1 MIVFLGLGTNLGK
14 RLSNLEEA
22 ISSID
27 KVQQIRVVLKSK
39 IYETSPMENL
49 DQDNFLNQVIQIDT
63 DIKPLELLKILKNI
77 ENSMGRSKNK
87 EKYMPRIIDL
97 DILAYHDLL
106 FDNQVL
112 SIPHPKI
119 KFRKFILKP
128 WTDIAPNYILPNS
141 KSTIKE
147 LLDNV
152 THLKD
157 EVRKYN

>member
-77 ENSMGRSKNK
+77 ENSMGRTKNK

-106 FDNQVL
+106 FDN
-112 SIPHPKI
+112 S
-119 KFRKFILKP
+119 FILLSKP
-128 WTDIAPNYILPNS
+128 YFS
-141 KSTIKE
+141 
-147 LLDNV
+147 
-152 THLKD
+152 
-157 EVRKYN
+157 

>member
-49 DQDNFLNQVIQIDT
+49 NQDNFLNQVIQIDT

-77 ENSMGRSKNK
+77 ENTMGRTENK
-87 EKYMPRIIDL
+87 EKYMPIIIDL
-97 DILAYHDLL
+97 DILAYHDFL
-106 FDNQVL
+106 FENQNL

-128 WTDIAPNYILPNS
+128 WTDIAPDYILPNS
-141 KSTIKE
+141 KHTIKE
-147 LLDNV
+147 LLDKINYLEDRV
-152 THLKD
+152 K
-157 EVRKYN
+157 EYN

>member
-1 MIVFLGLGTNLGK
+1 MIFLSLGSNIGDRLNNLKKASSLIKKDK
-14 RLSNLEEA
+14 RINI
-22 ISSID
+22 IS
-27 KVQQIRVVLKSK
+27 KSR
-39 IYETSPMENL
+39 IYETSPMENFN
-49 DQDNFLNQVIQIDT
+49 QGKFLNQVIKINT
-63 DIKPLELLKILKNI
+63 KISPFELLDFIKII
-77 ENSMGRSKNK
+77 ENEMGRIKYK
-87 EKYMPRIIDL
+87 KRYMPRIIDL